1 MIDLIINLFNIN
13 CFKMKKILFPVLLM
27 IVWSCNQNNEVEQS
41 AQLPMVDSLEQTNNF
56 YDNEPVQG
64 LPMVAL
70 AIDGEIANPG
80 AVDFSKLPL
89 RSVIVKEALLN
100 ADGTN
105 KFIGAY
111 RYDGYSLFDILN
123 EVKIQKKNADVFPP
137 IIDLYVE
144 VSNDAGEKVV
154 FSWGELFY
162 PNNLHR
168 IIIAN
173 SVMRIVP
180 SKTKD
185 LWPLPTAS
193 KLVVGN
199 DLLTERNISNPTKIT
214 VRSLDA
220 SYTINK
226 DLKPL
231 FCDKVKLF
239 DITGKEGELSISK
252 GMPSVTFNTIFYGRG
267 RGIHSTTPFTGYYLK
282 DVLVSCCP
290 MSKENIQ
297 RGMLTIAGL
306 DGYRMSVTYSELF
319 NRNDQ
324 QDFLLIDDPE
334 NMEGGRFRLFPACDF
349 FSDRA
354 IKAMAEIR
362 FAVQ

>member
-1 MIDLIINLFNIN
+1 
-13 CFKMKKILFPVLLM
+13 
-27 IVWSCNQNNEVEQS
+27 
-41 AQLPMVDSLEQTNNF
+41 MVDSLEQTNNF
-56 YDNEPVQG
+56 YDNEPTQQ

-70 AIDGEIANPG
+70 YVDGEVANPDTVNF
-80 AVDFSKLPL
+80 AKLPIH
-89 RSVIVKEALLN
+89 SVIVKEALLN
-100 ADGTN
+100 TDGTN

-111 RYDGYSLFDILN
+111 RYGGYSLFDILN
-123 EVKIQKKNADVFPP
+123 TIKVNKKNADVFPP
-137 IIDLYVE
+137 IIDLYIE

-154 FSWGELFY
+154 FSWGELYY
-162 PNNLHR
+162 PNNLHK
-168 IIIAN
+168 IIIAS

-185 LWPLPTAS
+185 LWPLPTTS
-193 KLVVGN
+193 RLVVGN

-220 SYTINK
+220 SFKIDK

-231 FCDKVKLF
+231 FCEKVKLVNI
-239 DITGKEGELSISK
+239 DGKEGALSISK
-252 GMPSVTFNTIFYGRG
+252 ALSPVTFNTIFYGRG

-282 DVLVSCCP
+282 DILASTYP
-290 MSKENIQ
+290 ISRENIQ
-297 RGMLTIAGL
+297 RGIFTIAGL

-324 QDFLLIDDPE
+324 QDFLLIDDPK
-334 NMEGGRFRLFPACDF
+334 NMEGGRYKLFPACDF

-354 IKAMAEIR
+354 IKVLSEIR
-362 FAVQ
+362 YEVQ

>member
-1 MIDLIINLFNIN
+1 M
-13 CFKMKKILFPVLLM
+13 KMKKILFPFFIM
-27 IVWSCNQNNEVEQS
+27 IAVWSCNQNKETKQE

-56 YDNEPVQG
+56 YDNEPTQQ
-64 LPMVAL
+64 LPMVSL
-70 AIDGEIANPG
+70 SIDGEIANPCS
-80 AVDFSKLPL
+80 VDFSKLPL
-89 RSVIVKEALLN
+89 HSVIVKEALLN
-100 ADGTN
+100 TDGTN

-123 EVKIQKKNADVFPP
+123 SIKLQKKNADAFPP

-144 VSNDAGEKVV
+144 VSNDAGDKVL
-154 FSWGELFY
+154 FSWGELYY
-162 PNNLHR
+162 PNNLHK

-185 LWPLPTAS
+185 LWPLPTTS
-193 KLVVGN
+193 RLVVGN

-220 SYTINK
+220 SFKINK

-231 FCDKVKLF
+231 FCEKVKLV
-239 DITGKEGELSISK
+239 DVVGKEGALSIPKALS
-252 GMPSVTFNTIFYGRG
+252 PVTFNKIFYGRG

-282 DVLVSCCP
+282 DILASIYP
-290 MSKENIQ
+290 ISRENIQ
-297 RGMLTIAGL
+297 RGIFTIAGL

-324 QDFLLIDDPE
+324 QDFLLIDDPK
-334 NMEGGRFRLFPACDF
+334 NMEGGRYKLFPACDF

-354 IKAMAEIR
+354 IKALSEIR
-362 FAVQ
+362 YEVQ